1 MSEVMASLL
10 VWVGRVLFSVLIFTQ
25 SFLLAA
31 YPAEYKDDSRWYAMS
46 ASQVL
51 LVIVWLRLVVT
62 SKAKLYWLCY
72 IWALYIVVLVI
83 SIVIVFVLV
92 GNTLDKER
100 FFGPNVL
107 KTTLCITPLLLLLL
121 LNTAKDAKE
130 YKEVISKLCFYMVVD
145 LFDSVEMLDIA
156 IDEKEHNYGIP
167 KAFGE
172 VMMAFACFSL
182 LLSPLQMAETD
193 TSKRKPRKRMS
204 IARARNIVQ
213 MVFVNFL
220 FLIFRMVIVLIYKKD
235 ESIFIAKNGIAIILS
250 IFEIC
255 DNKTQ
260 SSDRENLVKS
270 SLEDSDEDS
279 EDSEI

>member
-1 MSEVMASLL
+1 
-10 VWVGRVLFSVLIFTQ
+10 
-25 SFLLAA
+25 
-31 YPAEYKDDSRWYAMS
+31 
-46 ASQVL
+46 
-51 LVIVWLRLVVT
+51 
-62 SKAKLYWLCY
+62 
-72 IWALYIVVLVI
+72 
-83 SIVIVFVLV
+83 
-92 GNTLDKER
+92 
-100 FFGPNVL
+100 
-107 KTTLCITPLLLLLL
+107 
-121 LNTAKDAKE
+121 
-130 YKEVISKLCFYMVVD
+130 
-145 LFDSVEMLDIA
+145 
-156 IDEKEHNYGIP
+156 
-167 KAFGE
+167 
-172 VMMAFACFSL
+172 
-182 LLSPLQMAETD
+182 MAETD

>member
-1 MSEVMASLL
+1 MMASLF
-10 VWVGRVLFSVLIFTQ
+10 VGAGRVLFLVLIFTQ

-31 YPAEYKDDSRWYAMS
+31 YPAEYRGDLRWYAMS
-46 ASQVL
+46 ASQAV
-51 LVIVWLRLVVT
+51 LVIVWLRLAVI
-62 SKAKLYWLCY
+62 SEAKLHRLCY
-72 IWALYIVVLVI
+72 IWALYIVGLVI
-83 SIVIVFVLV
+83 SIIIVFVLV

-130 YKEVISKLCFYMVVD
+130 YKEVVSKLCFYMVVD

-156 IDEKEHNYGIP
+156 VDEKEHNYGIP

-172 VMMAFACFSL
+172 AMIAVACFSL
-182 LLSPLQMAETD
+182 LLSPFQMAETD
-193 TSKRKPRKRMS
+193 TSKRKPRKRMRL
-204 IARARNIVQ
+204 ARARNIQ

-220 FLIFRMVIVLIYKKD
+220 FLIVRMVIVLKYKKD

-255 DNKTQ
+255 DHTTQ
-260 SSDRENLVKS
+260 TSDRENLVKS

-279 EDSEI
+279 EDPEM

>member
-1 MSEVMASLL
+1 MASLL
-10 VWVGRVLFSVLIFTQ
+10 VCGGRVLFLVLIFTQ

-31 YPAEYKDDSRWYAMS
+31 YPAEYKDDSLWYAMS
-46 ASQVL
+46 ASQAL
-51 LVIVWLRLVVT
+51 LVIAWLRLVVT
-62 SKAKLYWLCY
+62 SKLKLHWLCY
-72 IWALYIVVLVI
+72 IWALYIVVLII

-130 YKEVISKLCFYMVVD
+130 NKEVVSKLCFYMVVD

-167 KAFGE
+167 KAFGG

-235 ESIFIAKNGIAIILS
+235 ESIFIAKNGIAIIRS

-255 DNKTQ
+255 DNTTQ
-260 SSDRENLVKS
+260 TSDRENLVKS

>member
-1 MSEVMASLL
+1 MASLL
-10 VWVGRVLFSVLIFTQ
+10 VCGGRVLFLVLIFTQ

-31 YPAEYKDDSRWYAMS
+31 YPAEYKDDSRWYVMS

-62 SKAKLYWLCY
+62 SKAKLHWLCY

-83 SIVIVFVLV
+83 DIVIVFVLV

-100 FFGPNVL
+100 SFGPNTL
-107 KTTLCITPLLLLLL
+107 KTALCITPLLLLLL
-121 LNTAKDAKE
+121 LNTAEDAKGN
-130 YKEVISKLCFYMVVD
+130 KKVVSKLCFYMVVD
-145 LFDSVEMLDIA
+145 LFDSAEMLDIA

-167 KAFGE
+167 KALGE

-193 TSKRKPRKRMS
+193 TSKSPPTKRMC
-204 IARARNIVQ
+204 IARARIIVQ
-213 MVFVNFL
+213 MVFVNLL
-220 FLIFRMVIVLIYKKD
+220 FLIFRIVIVVIYKKD

-250 IFEIC
+250 LFKIC
-255 DNKTQ
+255 GNTTQ
-260 SSDRENLVKS
+260 TSENEHLVKS
-270 SLEDSDEDS
+270 SQEVS
-279 EDSEI
+279 EDS

>member
-1 MSEVMASLL
+1 MMASLL
-10 VWVGRVLFSVLIFTQ
+10 VCCGRVLFLVLIFIQ

-31 YPAEYKDDSRWYAMS
+31 YPAEYKDDLRWYAMS
-46 ASQVL
+46 ASQGL
-51 LVIVWLRLVVT
+51 SVIAWLRLVVT
-62 SKAKLYWLCY
+62 SKLKLHWLCY
-72 IWALYIVVLVI
+72 IWALYIVVLII

-172 VMMAFACFSL
+172 VMMTFACFSL
-182 LLSPLQMAETD
+182 LL
-193 TSKRKPRKRMS
+193 
-204 IARARNIVQ
+204 
-213 MVFVNFL
+213 
-220 FLIFRMVIVLIYKKD
+220 
-235 ESIFIAKNGIAIILS
+235 
-250 IFEIC
+250 
-255 DNKTQ
+255 
-260 SSDRENLVKS
+260 
-270 SLEDSDEDS
+270 
-279 EDSEI
+279 

>member
-1 MSEVMASLL
+1 MMASLF
-10 VWVGRVLFSVLIFTQ
+10 VGAGRVLFLVLIFTQ

-31 YPAEYKDDSRWYAMS
+31 YPAEYRGDLRWYAMS
-46 ASQVL
+46 ASQAV
-51 LVIVWLRLVVT
+51 LVIVWLRLAVI
-62 SKAKLYWLCY
+62 SEAKLHRLCY
-72 IWALYIVVLVI
+72 IWALYIVGLVI
-83 SIVIVFVLV
+83 SIIIVFVLV

-130 YKEVISKLCFYMVVD
+130 YKEVVSKLCFYMVVD

-172 VMMAFACFSL
+172 AMIAVACFSL
-182 LLSPLQMAETD
+182 LLSPFQMAETD
-193 TSKRKPRKRMS
+193 TSKRKPRKRMRL
-204 IARARNIVQ
+204 ARARNIQ

-220 FLIFRMVIVLIYKKD
+220 FLIVRMVIVLKYKKD

-255 DNKTQ
+255 DHTTQ
-260 SSDRENLVKS
+260 TSDRENLVKS

-279 EDSEI
+279 EDPEM